1 MDAQPSLD
9 TALQGRAIEAVVIG
23 ASAGGVNALL
33 EILPALSKHYPC
45 PIVTVLHV
53 LKGRQNQLAEVFQQR
68 LQMEVR
74 EAGDKDELL
83 PATLYFAPP
92 GYHLLVEADRIFSL
106 SCDPPIH
113 FARPA
118 IDATMESAADAYGE
132 GLLGILLTGANMDGA
147 EGLAAI
153 GKAGGLTVVQ
163 DPDEA
168 QVPIMPREAILARQ
182 PDLVLPLAEIRRL
195 LLMLEMKR

>member
-1 MDAQPSLD
+1 
-9 TALQGRAIEAVVIG
+9 
-23 ASAGGVNALL
+23 VNALL

-45 PIVTVLHV
+45 PIVAVLHV

-68 LQMEVR
+68 MEMAVR

-92 GYHLLVEADRIFSL
+92 GYHLLVEPEGIFAL
-106 SCDPPIH
+106 SCDPPVF

-118 IDATMESAADAYGE
+118 IDATMESAADAYGA

-168 QVPIMPREAILARQ
+168 QVPIMPREAILARK

>member
-1 MDAQPSLD
+1 MDSQPSLD

-33 EILPALSKHYPC
+33 EILPALSQHYPC

-53 LKGRQNQLAEVFQQR
+53 LKGRPNQLAEVFQQR
-68 LQMEVR
+68 LQMAVR

-106 SCDPPIH
+106 SCDPPIY

-132 GLLGILLTGANMDGA
+132 RLLGILLTGANMDGA

-163 DPDEA
+163 DPEEA
-168 QVPIMPREAILARQ
+168 QVPIMPKEAILARK
-182 PDLVLPLAEIRRL
+182 PDLVLPLAAIRRL
-195 LLMLEMKR
+195 LLMLEMNR

>member
-1 MDAQPSLD
+1 MIQPSLD
-9 TALQGRAIEAVVIG
+9 MALQGRTIEAVVIG

-33 EILPALSKHYPC
+33 EILPLLSTNYPC
-45 PIVTVLHV
+45 PIVVVLHV

-68 LQMEVR
+68 MQMAVL

-92 GYHLLVEADRIFSL
+92 GYHLLVEMERHFSL
-106 SCDPPIH
+106 SCDPPIF

-118 IDATMESAADAYGE
+118 IDATMESAADAYGDA
-132 GLLGILLTGANMDGA
+132 LLGILLTGANMDGA

-153 GKAGGLTVVQ
+153 GRAGGLTVVQ
-163 DPDEA
+163 DPAQA
-168 QVPIMPREAILARQ
+168 QVPIMPKEAIRTRA
-182 PDLVLPLAEIRRL
+182 PDLVLPLEEIRSL
-195 LLMLEMKR
+195 LLMLETKR